1 MSPTLIGDT
10 YAKDLSKL
18 PSMPGG
24 SFVSNI
30 LCFLLPDDIVMLR
43 LTETTYDNADFD
55 HIAVVE
61 ELSFHSPDFIEEEIE
76 RLRDEGFTDEDVVSQ
91 IINLDMI
98 DDDTSIVIARFAYDN
113 FDFIDRGGNQAKG
126 KQIRGAFVNPQK
138 SGVGLAGQVYRQL
151 VIMHRHLACDNTQTE
166 YGAALWATTVRD
178 VVGRVDIYNATL
190 QQYVEELGGGGLGV
204 NGCVPWDC
212 GTTTRFKLTRWK
224 NYPFRLAIQQCY
236 YLVLIISA

>member
-76 RLRDEGFTDEDVVSQ
+76 RLRDEGLTDEGVVSQ
-91 IINLDMI
+91 IISLDMI
-98 DDDTSIVIARFAYDN
+98 DDEASIVIARFAYDN
-113 FDFIDRGGNQAKG
+113 FDFIDQNGNQAKG
-126 KQIRGAFVNPQK
+126 KQIRGAFVDDQK
-138 SGVGLAGQVYRQL
+138 SRVGLAGHIYRQL
-151 VIMHRHLACDNTQTE
+151 VIMHQHLACDNTQTE
-166 YGAALWATTVRD
+166 FGAALWAATVRN
-178 VVGRVDIYNATL
+178 VVGRVDIYNAAL
-190 QQYVEELGGGGLGV
+190 QRYVEELGDGGLGV
-204 NGCVPWDC
+204 NGCVPWNR
-212 GTTTRFKLTRWK
+212 GTITKFELTRWQS
-224 NYPFRLAIQQCY
+224 YPFHLAIQQCY